1 MHIMSELIKLLP
13 LKLIALL
20 KFQGNYIS
28 IGKLTSVLIGNL
40 KKLLKAI
47 PEKMNNAANTAML
60 TTIIILSFFISI
72 NTSQF

>member
-13 LKLIALL
+13 LKLLALL

-40 KKLLKAI
+40 EI
-47 PEKMNNAANTAML
+47 T
-60 TTIIILSFFISI
+60 
-72 NTSQF
+72 